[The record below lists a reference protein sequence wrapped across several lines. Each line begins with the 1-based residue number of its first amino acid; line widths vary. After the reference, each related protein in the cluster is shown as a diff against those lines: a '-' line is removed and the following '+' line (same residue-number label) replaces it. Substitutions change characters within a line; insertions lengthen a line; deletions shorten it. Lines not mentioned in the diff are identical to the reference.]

1 MTDRPRRYQ
10 TFFAELKRRQVFK
23 VAAVYG
29 AVAFAVMQAADFLV
43 PALKLPESVAT
54 AIALVATILGFPLAL
69 VLAWAF
75 EMTPEGVQRE
85 RSASNAELEAIVAQ
99 PRGRRWPAGILALAG
114 VVLVAGGGWW
124 VLGRGAGPGA
134 DDVADV
140 DRRSVAVLPFT
151 NLSRDEANQPFTDG
165 IHDDLLT
172 QLSKIS
178 ELKVISRTSVQEYR
192 NTTKNLREIGME
204 LGVAAVLEGGV
215 QRAGDQVRINV
226 QLIDASSDQHL
237 WAETYN
243 RTLSVANIFAIQSE
257 IASAI
262 ADALRA
268 KLSPEERQRIEAR
281 PTDDLRA
288 YDFYLRGK
296 EYFNR
301 PGWQVTDFGSAQRL
315 FEQAV
320 EIDPDFAAAH
330 AWLSMIHSRFYHFF
344 FDRSDERLSAAR
356 AAAQRALT
364 IDPEL
369 PEAHL
374 AQSYFHYWVFREFD
388 AALAELAIAERGL
401 PGDAELVKLRAYIYR
416 RQGRWEE
423 ALAALQR
430 AAVLDPRD
438 SNVPLEIGETYA
450 ALQRYDEAERQFKRA
465 LELAPD
471 NYPAEVDLALLPLN
485 RDGDPGPLRQVTR
498 RIDPALSFM
507 VFWGRFHGDL
517 FARDYTAARETVA
530 GSPDEVL
537 RTQWIHYP
545 KPLLSSWIHQFSG
558 SPAAARAAFDS
569 ARAILEAELVE
580 RPADY
585 RLHAALGQA
594 LAGLGRKDEAIRSGR
609 RALEMFPASKDAYL
623 SPESQLALAYIYAS
637 VGEPDSAVA
646 RLEHYFSGAHIW
658 SAKAIALDPRLD
670 GLKDHTGFQAL
681 VTSN

>member
-43 PALKLPESVAT
+43 PALRLPEAVAT
-54 AIALVATILGFPLAL
+54 AIALVAILGFPLAL

-75 EMTPEGVQRE
+75 ERTPEGVQRE
-85 RSASNAELEAIVAQ
+85 RSASSAELEAIVFQ

-114 VVLVAGGGWW
+114 VVLMAGGGWW
-124 VLGRGAGPGA
+124 VLGRGVGPGNE
-134 DDVADV
+134 DVAAV

-172 QLSKIS
+172 QLSKIRD
-178 ELKVISRTSVQEYR
+178 LKVISRTSVQEYR

-243 RTLSVANIFAIQSE
+243 RTLSVANIFGIQSE

-268 KLSPEERQRIEAR
+268 RLSPEERRRIEAR

-288 YDFYLRGK
+288 YDLYLRGK

-301 PGWQVTDFGSAQRL
+301 PGWQVNDFSSAQRL

-320 EIDPDFAAAH
+320 EIDPEFAAAH
-330 AWLSMIHSRFYHFF
+330 AWLSMIHSRYYHFF
-344 FDRSDERLSAAR
+344 YDRSDERLRAAR
-356 AAAQRALT
+356 AAADRALT
-364 IDPEL
+364 IDPQL

-388 AALAELAIAERGL
+388 AALEELAIAERGL
-401 PGDAELVKLRAYIYR
+401 PGDVELVKLRAFIYR

-423 ALAALQR
+423 ALTALRR
-430 AAVLDPRD
+430 AAVIDPRD

-450 ALQRYDEAERQFKRA
+450 ALQRYDEAERQFKRT
-465 LELAPD
+465 LELAPE
-471 NYPAEVDLALLPLN
+471 NYPAEVDIALLALN

-517 FARDYTAARETVA
+517 LARDYTAARETVA
-530 GSPDEVL
+530 ANPDNAL
-537 RTQWIHYP
+537 RTQWLYYP
-545 KPLLSSWIHQFSG
+545 KPLLSGWIHQFSG

-569 ARAILEAELVE
+569 ARTILEAELAE

-585 RLHAALGQA
+585 RLHGALGQA
-594 LAGLGRKDEAIRSGR
+594 LAGLGRKDEAIRTGR
-609 RALEMFPASKDAYL
+609 GAIELFPASKDAYF

-637 VGEPDSAVA
+637 VGEPDSAVTQ
-646 RLEHYFSGAHIW
+646 LEHYFSGPHIW
-658 SAKAIALDPRLD
+658 SAKAIALDPRFEV
-670 GLKDHTGFQAL
+670 LKDHPGFRAL

>member
-1 MTDRPRRYQ
+1 MTDRPKRHQ

-43 PALKLPESVAT
+43 PALRLPEAVAT
-54 AIALVATILGFPLAL
+54 AIALVAILGFPLAL

-75 EMTPEGVQRE
+75 DLTPEGVQRE
-85 RSASNAELEAIVAQ
+85 RSASSAELEAIVAQ
-99 PRGRRWPAGILALAG
+99 PRARRWPAGILALAG
-114 VVLVAGGGWW
+114 VVLLAGGGWW
-124 VLGRGAGPGA
+124 VLSREADLGGGGPA
-134 DDVADV
+134 AV

-151 NLSRDEANQPFTDG
+151 NLSRDDENQPFTDG

-262 ADALRA
+262 ATALRA
-268 KLSPEERQRIEAR
+268 RLSPEERQRIEAR

-288 YDFYLRGK
+288 YDLYLRGK

-301 PGWQVTDFGSAQRL
+301 PGWQETDFNSAQRL

-330 AWLSMIHSRFYHFF
+330 AWLSIIHSRFYHFF
-344 FDRSDERLSAAR
+344 YDRSDERLHAAR

-364 IDPEL
+364 IDPQL
-369 PEAHL
+369 AEAHL
-374 AQSYFHYWVFREFD
+374 AQSYFHYWVYREFD

-401 PGDAELVKLRAYIYR
+401 PGDAELMKLRAYIYR

-423 ALAALQR
+423 ALTALQR

-438 SNVPLEIGETYA
+438 SNMPLEIGETYA
-450 ALQRYDEAERQFKRA
+450 ALHRYDEAERQFKRT

-471 NYPAEVDLALLPLN
+471 NYPAEIDLAQLALN
-485 RDGDPGPLRQVTR
+485 RDGDPGPLRRVTR

-517 FARDYTAARETVA
+517 FARDYAAARETVA
-530 GSPDEVL
+530 SSPEDVL
-537 RTQWIHYP
+537 RTQWVHYP
-545 KPLLSSWIHQFSG
+545 RPLLVGWIHQFDG
-558 SPAAARAAFDS
+558 SPATARAAFDS
-569 ARAILEAELVE
+569 ARKILEVELAEI
-580 RPADY
+580 PADY
-585 RLHAALGQA
+585 RLHEALGQA
-594 LAGLGRKDEAIRSGR
+594 LAGLGREDEAIRSGR
-609 RALEMFPASKDAYL
+609 RAIEMFPASKDAYL

-646 RLEHYFSGAHIW
+646 RLEQYLSGPHIW
-658 SAKAIALDPRLD
+658 SAKAIALDPRFD
-670 GLKDHTGFQAL
+670 VLKNHPGFQGLIAGG
-681 VTSN
+681 